1 MRASFRPLRKLF
13 RREKLTNADRFAGEE
28 EKNCTSSKDRS
39 QFFSAKR
46 YSRRSIE
53 QEAGGVEQI
62 PFEIGIN
69 AVPWK
74 KKKKK
79 ERRGTERN
87 PRFRGTGISIGTSAR
102 QELSNLTRSPFAR
115 YL

>member
-1 MRASFRPLRKLF
+1 MQIRGG
-13 RREKLTNADRFAGEE
+13 AGEIIVHRR
-28 EKNCTSSKDRS
+28 KIDPN
-39 QFFSAKR
+39 FFFR
-46 YSRRSIE
+46 QEIHGSIE
-53 QEAGGVEQI
+53 QAAVEQI

-74 KKKKK
+74 KKKRK